1 MTFAPQRTLFGFL
14 VMVYGKVG
22 GWGKFL
28 YDNFGLEKPHFYAT
42 SHVKLKLKNVSG
54 KRKCQK
60 LIHEYHIISNKVF
73 LKNPK

>member
-28 YDNFGLEKPHFYAT
+28 YDNFGLEKPHFHAT
-42 SHVKLKLKNVSG
+42 SHVKLKLKE
-54 KRKCQK
+54 C
-60 LIHEYHIISNKVF
+60 F
-73 LKNPK
+73 W

>member
-28 YDNFGLEKPHFYAT
+28 YDDFRLEKPRFHAT
-42 SHVKLKLKNVSG
+42 SCFKIEAKE
-54 KRKCQK
+54 C
-60 LIHEYHIISNKVF
+60 F
-73 LKNPK
+73 W